1 MSNFLYIHD
10 HKITIYEGRLFS
22 RGGLTPTMI
31 KTYKESFGEI
41 SICSRLTS
49 LDPEKLTLLSDQS
62 ITHYNF
68 PDILG
73 DKLLRIDL
81 ALSAVKEAVKDK
93 DYIIARLPSISGLL
107 ACWVCRNSKKKL
119 IIELVGCPFDSYW
132 GFGNIKG
139 RLLAIF
145 MFLFTKFYISNCQN
159 IHYVTKGFLQNRYP
173 TKATNILE
181 SSDVEIILDQR
192 NLSNRIN
199 RLSASELTEI
209 NLGMIG
215 NYESKY
221 KGYETAF
228 RALELVRNKSSVIF
242 QIYIVGG
249 GDKKKLLELANKYNV
264 LDLIHFEGVKDHPH
278 GIYEWLYEV
287 DIFLQPSEAEGLP
300 RSLIEAM
307 SSGCACI
314 GSNVG
319 GIPEL
324 LDSNNLIEPKDYL
337 GLSMRIISL
346 SKRSTLIMN
355 SNKNFH
361 KAKEFDYHQLK
372 KKKIRIL

>member
-1 MSNFLYIHD
+1 MDIKE
-10 HKITIYEGRLFS
+10 KIINDIKDNKIMLFMK
-22 RGGLTPTMI
+22 GT
-31 KTYKESFGEI
+31 KEMPMCGFSATVVNILNSHNI
-41 SICSRLTS
+41 S
-49 LDPEKLTLLSDQS
+49 
-62 ITHYNF
+62 Y
-68 PDILG
+68 
-73 DKLLRIDL
+73 
-81 ALSAVKEAVKDK
+81 
-93 DYIIARLPSISGLL
+93 
-107 ACWVCRNSKKKL
+107 
-119 IIELVGCPFDSYW
+119 
-132 GFGNIKG
+132 
-139 RLLAIF
+139 
-145 MFLFTKFYISNCQN
+145 
-159 IHYVTKGFLQNRYP
+159 
-173 TKATNILE
+173 KATNILE

-372 KKKIRIL
+372 KKKLEFYRVVKEENSKK